1 MLIGDGSGGSDVE
14 GPGNG
19 ALTWPIGVSSP
30 LSFRGR
36 LGGRY
41 LLVMGAEFVA
51 SSVEALGVGMYVKR
65 GEAAVI

>member
-1 MLIGDGSGGSDVE
+1 MLIGDGSGVSDVE

-19 ALTWPIGVSSP
+19 ALTWPIGVSPP
-30 LSFRGR
+30 LSVRGS

-41 LLVMGAEFVA
+41 LLVMGAEVVA

-65 GEAAVI
+65 GETAVI